1 MSCPSA
7 FERGSLDGGIRYQRN
22 RSNILTPQ
30 RRPNVSL
37 EVKCLMDIE
46 SCASPALAGR
56 GRIAWRFAMV
66 VLFMGAALSGCAVGP
81 HYRPPTPELPDGWHQ
96 AAVEGLAAGNASVE
110 TWWQAFEDETLSRLI
125 KRAAEGNLDVRM
137 AVLRIRQARALR
149 GVAAGE
155 FLPSL
160 TGQGS
165 YQRSKTSANGVMGGE
180 PQAPGK
186 GAQFAD
192 SVARGIAGSTLGRA
206 LSTAAPNMPGL
217 TNSVANGLIGLIPGH
232 TGLPETDE
240 MNLFAAGFDAS
251 WEIYVFGGIQR
262 TIEAADAYLAATVED
277 YRSVLVSLLAE
288 VATTY
293 TDIRTLQSQIDATQ
307 QNIKLQK
314 EALSL
319 ARSRF
324 DLGLAPELDVRQAEI
339 NLATTESRL
348 PLLESAL
355 ALAIY
360 RMGVLVGLEPSAL
373 YDELSAPRP
382 IPHPPAEPLVGVP
395 ADLLRR
401 RPDIR
406 AAERRLA
413 VETAKIGVATADL
426 YPRFT
431 LSGTFGFEAT
441 DLNHLLDARSI
452 SYGFGP
458 AIRWNIFDGLR
469 NLNRIAAQE
478 AATHQAYLLYERTL
492 LLALQEVESSM
503 VAYKREQVR
512 RDALLRA
519 TEAAQR
525 SVQLA
530 ETLYRDGLTDFQNVL
545 DAQRSL
551 VNLEN
556 ALAQSRGQVVVK
568 LVGLYKA
575 LGGGWSPESIA
586 QAEYLEHHSD
596 ALAKPVD
603 FFFSG
608 GKETLPWDSALE
620 KKDGA
625 HAPPRREP

>member
-1 MSCPSA
+1 MA
-7 FERGSLDGGIRYQRN
+7 
-22 RSNILTPQ
+22 
-30 RRPNVSL
+30 
-37 EVKCLMDIE
+37 IE
-46 SCASPALAGR
+46 NFTSPAAAGR
-56 GRIAWRFAMV
+56 GRTTWRFAMV
-66 VLFMGAALSGCAVGP
+66 ILFLGGTFSGCAVGP
-81 HYRPPTPELPDGWHQ
+81 RYRPPTPELPDGWHQ
-96 AAVEGLAAGNASVE
+96 DVVKGLAAGDASVE
-110 TWWQAFEDETLSRLI
+110 AWWQVFEDKTLSSLI
-125 KRAAEGNLDVRM
+125 KRAAEGNLDLRM

-160 TGQGS
+160 AGQGS
-165 YQRSKTSANGVMGGE
+165 YQRTKASANGAMGGE
-180 PQAPGK
+180 PQTPGK
-186 GAQFAD
+186 GAQFAG
-192 SVARGIAGSTLGRA
+192 SVARGIAGSNLGQA
-206 LSTAAPNMPGL
+206 LSTAVPNMPGV
-217 TNSVANGLIGLIPGH
+217 TNSVANGLIGLIPGP

-240 MNLFAAGFDAS
+240 MNLHAVGFDAS

-293 TDIRTLQSQIDATQ
+293 IDIRTLQKQIEATTH
-307 QNIKLQK
+307 NIELQK
-314 EALSL
+314 EALTL
-319 ARSRF
+319 TRSRF
-324 DLGLAPELDVRQAEI
+324 DLGLAPELNVRQAEV
-339 NLATTESRL
+339 NLATTESQL

-355 ALAIY
+355 AIAIY

-373 YDELSAPRP
+373 YDELSVKGRIPRP
-382 IPHPPAEPLVGVP
+382 PLETLVGVP
-395 ADLLRR
+395 ADIIRR

-452 SYGFGP
+452 TYGFGP

-478 AATHQAYLLYERTL
+478 AATHQAYVLYERTL
-492 LLALQEVESSM
+492 LFALQEVESSM

-519 TEAAQR
+519 TEAAQH
-525 SVQLA
+525 SVRLA

-556 ALAQSRGQVVVK
+556 SVAQSRGQVVVT
-568 LVGLYKA
+568 LVALYKA
-575 LGGGWSPESIA
+575 LGGGWSPETIA
-586 QAEYLEHHSD
+586 QAEYLEDRSG

-608 GKETLPWDSALE
+608 GKKTLPWDSAPDQNNE
-620 KKDGA
+620 TNIT
-625 HAPPRREP
+625 PPREP